1 MNDFEVL
8 SLFVGMQSKR
18 KKTMKCGLQGWCLG
32 AKDAA
37 CRITLACTQG

>member
-1 MNDFEVL
+1 MTDFEVW

-18 KKTMKCGLQGWCLG
+18 KMTMECVLQGWCLG

-37 CRITLACTQG
+37 GGIALAFTRG